1 MMTKKKQKSHR
12 VIVVYTDGGS
22 RGNPGPAAI
31 GIFVATLNKRYG
43 EFLGN
48 KTNNEAEYEAV
59 VYALKKVKQLM
70 GKVRARE
77 ISVEIRSDSQLIV
90 SQLNG
95 EYKLKER
102 NLWPYFISIW
112 NLRQDFE
119 NVSFAHVS
127 REENAVADRLLNE
140 TLDGHAHASR
150 KLF

>member
-1 MMTKKKQKSHR
+1 MTKKKQKSR
-12 VIVVYTDGGS
+12 QGIIVYTDGGS

-31 GIFVATLNKRYG
+31 GVFVVTLDKRYS

-59 VYALKKVKQLM
+59 AYALKKVKQLV
-70 GKVRARE
+70 GKARARE
-77 ISVEIRSDSQLIV
+77 LSIEVCSDSQLIT

-95 EYKLKER
+95 EYKLKEK

-119 NVSFAHVS
+119 NVLFTHVS
-127 REENAVADRLLNE
+127 REKNAVADRLLNE
-140 TLDGHAHASR
+140 TLDDHTRVSR